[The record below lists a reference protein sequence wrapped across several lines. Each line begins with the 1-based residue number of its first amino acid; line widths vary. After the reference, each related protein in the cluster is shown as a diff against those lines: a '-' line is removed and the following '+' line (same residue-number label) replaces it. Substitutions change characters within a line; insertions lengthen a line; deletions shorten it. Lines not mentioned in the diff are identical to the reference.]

1 MPPLVLQGGYP
12 CESGYWPLAPVAA
25 IVYFVAFPGHFEAM
39 IVWAERF
46 VR

>member
-1 MPPLVLQGGYP
+1 MR
-12 CESGYWPLAPVAA
+12 EWYWPLAPVAA